1 MLMPRILV
9 VDDEANIRDV
19 VEYTLKREG
28 YDVESVDGG
37 TRAVARVEQGG
48 IDLVVLDVLMPDLDG
63 LQVCRRLREAG
74 PNPPVIFL
82 SSRDEEVDRIL
93 GLELGADD
101 YVCKPFSPRELA
113 TRIKV
118 VLRRMQPPTASDD
131 DGRIQHG
138 RLSILPERHEIQ
150 VDGVRIDF
158 TVTEF
163 RLLEILC
170 KSPGRVFTRQ
180 QLIDSAHSPDY
191 HVTDRTIDT
200 HVRRIR
206 SKLRPYD
213 IDPIDTVHGVGYRAM
228 SPS

>member
-19 VEYTLKREG
+19 VEYTLRREG

-37 TRAVARVEQGG
+37 AKALDRVGKGG
-48 IDLVVLDVLMPDLDG
+48 VDLVVLDVLMPDLDG
-63 LQVCRRLREAG
+63 LSVCRRLRESG
-74 PNPPVIFL
+74 PKPPVIFL

-113 TRIKV
+113 ARIKV
-118 VLRRMQPPTASDD
+118 VLRRFAPPSATDD
-131 DGRIQHG
+131 EGRIQHG
-138 RLSILPERHEIQ
+138 RMSILPARHEIQ
-150 VDGVRIDF
+150 VDGTRIDF

-170 KSPGRVFTRQ
+170 KSPGRVFSRQ

-228 SPS
+228 TD

>member
-9 VDDEANIRDV
+9 VDDEAHIRDV
-19 VEYTLKREG
+19 VVYALTKEG

-37 TRAVARVEQGG
+37 NAALNRVGG
-48 IDLVVLDVLMPDLDG
+48 GGVDLVILDVLMPDLDG
-63 LQVCRRLREAG
+63 LAVCRRLRESG
-74 PNPPVIFL
+74 SKVPIIFL

-93 GLELGADD
+93 GLELGGDD
-101 YVCKPFSPRELA
+101 YMCKPFSPRELA
-113 TRIKV
+113 TRVKV
-118 VLRRMQPPTASDD
+118 VLRRLTPAANDTQPVT
-131 DGRIQHG
+131 RIQHG
-138 RLSILPERHEIQ
+138 KLTIVPERHEIL
-150 VDGVRIDF
+150 VNGERIDF

-170 KSPGRVFTRQ
+170 SQPGRVFTRQ

-206 SKLRPYD
+206 AKLRPYD
-213 IDPIDTVHGVGYRAM
+213 VDPIDTVHGLGYRATE
-228 SPS
+228 P

>member
-1 MLMPRILV
+1 MDMARILV

-19 VEYTLKREG
+19 VEYTLRREG

-37 TRAVARVEQGG
+37 GKALDRVGKGG

-63 LQVCRRLREAG
+63 LAVCRRLRESG

-118 VLRRMQPPTASDD
+118 VLRRLQPPQPSDD
-131 DGRIQHG
+131 AGRIQHG
-138 RLSILPERHEIQ
+138 RLSILPERHEIH
-150 VDGVRIDF
+150 VDGNRIDF

-170 KSPGRVFTRQ
+170 KAPGRVFTRQ
-180 QLIDSAHSPDY
+180 QLIDAAHSPDY

-206 SKLRPYD
+206 SKLRPYN

-228 SPS
+228 SD

>member
-1 MLMPRILV
+1 MFMPRILI

-37 TRAVARVEQGG
+37 QKALDRVGKGG
-48 IDLVVLDVLMPDLDG
+48 VDLVVLDVLMPDLDG
-63 LQVCRRLREAG
+63 LQVCRRLRESG
-74 PNPPVIFL
+74 PQPPVIFL

-118 VLRRMQPPTASDD
+118 VLRRMQPPSVNDNA
-131 DGRIQHG
+131 GRIQHG

-150 VDGVRIDF
+150 IDGNPVDF

-170 KSPGRVFTRQ
+170 RSPGRVFTRQ

-206 SKLRPYD
+206 SKLRSYEV
-213 IDPIDTVHGVGYRAM
+213 DPIDTVHGVGYRAM
-228 SPS
+228 S